1 MISIA
6 ICDDELNMR
15 ACLKKELE
23 KVMESFGESIQIEDF
38 SGAQDFYAR
47 LTKKIFDLLFLD
59 IEMPNINGF
68 SLAKELQKSKAEI
81 TIIFVSSHE
90 NLVFDTY
97 EYEAFWFVRKRTLES
112 DLKKAIKK
120 YLDRVYYER
129 KDFIVKVKSDSFK
142 ILYKD
147 IFYFESYG
155 HDILI
160 KTESNTYKMGGSLKK
175 LEEEIAQHQF
185 IRIHKSFLV
194 NIKYIYSINSDTVT
208 LTDKSTIPLSKERR
222 AAVRKIYFIGNC

>member
-23 KVMESFGESIQIEDF
+23 KVMENLGESIQIEEF
-38 SGAQDFYAR
+38 SGAQAFCAR
-47 LTKKIFDLLFLD
+47 LKKKNFDLLLLD
-59 IEMPNINGF
+59 IEMPNMDGF

-97 EYEAFWFVRKRTLES
+97 EYDAFWFVRKRTLEA
-112 DLKKAIKK
+112 DLQRAIKK
-120 YLDRVYYER
+120 YLDRAYY
-129 KDFIVKVKSDSFK
+129 DQQSFLVKIKSDSFK
-142 ILYKD
+142 IFYKD
-147 IFYFESYG
+147 IFYFESNG
-155 HDILI
+155 HDILV
-160 KTESNTYKMGGSLKK
+160 KTENTVYKVGGSLKK
-175 LEEEIAQHQF
+175 LEEEIASNQF

-194 NIKYIYSINSDTVT
+194 NIKYIYAINSDTVT

-222 AAVRKIYFIGNC
+222 AAVRKIFFSKGV

>member
-1 MISIA
+1 M
-6 ICDDELNMR
+6 
-15 ACLKKELE
+15 
-23 KVMESFGESIQIEDF
+23 
-38 SGAQDFYAR
+38 
-47 LTKKIFDLLFLD
+47 
-59 IEMPNINGF
+59 
-68 SLAKELQKSKAEI
+68 
-81 TIIFVSSHE
+81 
-90 NLVFDTY
+90 
-97 EYEAFWFVRKRTLES
+97 
-112 DLKKAIKK
+112 
-120 YLDRVYYER
+120 DRVYYER

-222 AAVRKIYFIGNC
+222 AAVRKIYFSKGV